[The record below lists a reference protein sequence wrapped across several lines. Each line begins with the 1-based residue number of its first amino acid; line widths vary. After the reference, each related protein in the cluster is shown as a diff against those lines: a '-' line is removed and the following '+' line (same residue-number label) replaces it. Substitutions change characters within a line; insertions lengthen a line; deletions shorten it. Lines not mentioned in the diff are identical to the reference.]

1 MSQVINRNNYSSQRS
16 TYLRFISTALNY
28 LKSKNISKDEYK
40 DIVVFIFLTMG
51 EIEKTIQQTIQPWE
65 KRGYWVKA
73 DQFRNEWS
81 WVEPLYH
88 SMKTKIEAQN
98 WEKMRTDLQAIDEI
112 CEDYPPYQRMQI
124 KNPWQGSWQKWN
136 MNKKRAG

>member
-28 LKSKNISKDEYK
+28 LKLKNISKDEYK
-40 DIVVFIFLTMG
+40 DIIVFIFLTIG

-73 DQFRNEWS
+73 DQFRREWS

-88 SMKTKIEAQN
+88 SMKTKIVAQN
-98 WEKMRTDLQAIDEI
+98 WEKMGTDLQAIDEI
-112 CEDYPPYQRMQI
+112 CKDYPPYQRMQI
-124 KNPWQGSWQKWN
+124 KNPWQGSWQKWSTN
-136 MNKKRAG
+136 RKRAG